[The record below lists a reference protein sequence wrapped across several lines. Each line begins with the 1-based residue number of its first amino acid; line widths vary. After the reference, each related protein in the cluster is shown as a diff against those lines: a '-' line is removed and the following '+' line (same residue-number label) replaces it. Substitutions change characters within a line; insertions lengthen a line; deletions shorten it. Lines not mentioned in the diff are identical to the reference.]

1 MTLCYPPFIGRLA
14 FAAVDGELHSNSSG
28 FILFFRNNRVGFGGS
43 FYIGS
48 VIQKRKKRRAICPQ
62 PLELPFPALHS
73 LFVFFPVGLRKFFR
87 RHAIQAM
94 VSAKSI
100 MTSSIFFDQMAAQLS
115 CLHQLVKTF
124 LMRQRPNSSRQKCHT
139 WENHP
144 WWEGWERRSHH
155 AFRERKFD
163 STRAPEAGESNGRV
177 NYRHGV
183 CAHVLLL
190 QRRREHSWLVL

>member
-124 LMRQRPNSSRQKCHT
+124 NAST
-139 WENHP
+139 T
-144 WWEGWERRSHH
+144 
-155 AFRERKFD
+155 KFQPTEV
-163 STRAPEAGESNGRV
+163 SYMGKPS
-177 NYRHGV
+177 
-183 CAHVLLL
+183 
-190 QRRREHSWLVL
+190 LVGALAAAITSCF

>member
-1 MTLCYPPFIGRLA
+1 MLSTLIGRLA

-48 VIQKRKKRRAICPQ
+48 VIQKRKKRRAVCPQ

-94 VSAKSI
+94 VQTASGHDI
-100 MTSSIFFDQMAAQLS
+100 HGIRHFFDQMAARLS

-124 LMRQRPNSSRQKCHT
+124 FNAST
-139 WENHP
+139 T
-144 WWEGWERRSHH
+144 
-155 AFRERKFD
+155 KFQPTKV
-163 STRAPEAGESNGRV
+163 SYMGKPS
-177 NYRHGV
+177 
-183 CAHVLLL
+183 
-190 QRRREHSWLVL
+190 LVGAVAAAIISCF

>member
-28 FILFFRNNRVGFGGS
+28 FILFFRNNRVGFGGCYS
-43 FYIGS
+43 
-48 VIQKRKKRRAICPQ
+48 KTKKRRAICPQ

-100 MTSSIFFDQMAAQLS
+100 MTSSIFFRSNGGATLLPAPTGQD
-115 CLHQLVKTF
+115 F
-124 LMRQRPNSSRQKCHT
+124 LMRQRPNSNRQKCHT

-144 WWEGWERRSHH
+144 WWERWQRRSYH

-163 STRAPEAGESNGRV
+163 STRALETGESDGRV

>member
-87 RHAIQAM
+87 RHDIQAM

-100 MTSSIFFDQMAAQLS
+100 MTSSIFSIKWRRNSPACTNWSRLFNASTTKFQPTEVSYMGKPSLVGALAAAIIS
-115 CLHQLVKTF
+115 CF
-124 LMRQRPNSSRQKCHT
+124 
-139 WENHP
+139 
-144 WWEGWERRSHH
+144 
-155 AFRERKFD
+155 
-163 STRAPEAGESNGRV
+163 
-177 NYRHGV
+177 
-183 CAHVLLL
+183 
-190 QRRREHSWLVL
+190 

>member
-1 MTLCYPPFIGRLA
+1 MANFIPTPPASFCFSGTIESALG
-14 FAAVDGELHSNSSG
+14 AAS
-28 FILFFRNNRVGFGGS
+28 ILDLLFK
-43 FYIGS
+43 
-48 VIQKRKKRRAICPQ
+48 KRKKRRAICPQ

-100 MTSSIFFDQMAAQLS
+100 MTSSIFFRSNGGATLLPAPTGQD
-115 CLHQLVKTF
+115 F
-124 LMRQRPNSSRQKCHT
+124 LMRQRPNSNRQKCHT

-144 WWEGWERRSHH
+144 WWERWQRRSYH

-163 STRAPEAGESNGRV
+163 STRAPETGESDGRV